1 MTRSSLD
8 MFRWFPFPRT
18 PVVVLYVCAYIG
30 LKIILQ
36 IGVRNHSGL
45 ECSHSTELD
54 KNAIRHSDPK
64 SSPYEKEKAER
75 GGVAT
80 LSPRFVRI
88 ECAVHCLENCN
99 PEVVQLVQ

>member
-45 ECSHSTELD
+45 ECSHSTALD

-80 LSPRFVRI
+80 LSSFCQDRM
-88 ECAVHCLENCN
+88 CSALSENCN